1 MNKTVSVVTIIVIM
15 FAVFFAGCAGID
27 ISFTEKS
34 TGTPT
39 VTEPSKETVT
49 FKDGYKWYQDDEF
62 GYIIRYPENWDKDFP
77 FFDTGVEDGVVLFLP
92 SNTPD
97 FPRIIVYVVS
107 DPDQLGDWDCRRGK
121 FVNLVSILVNNITIN
136 SRNGCEVVW
145 SNRGETTRQVLFTV
159 NDLYYI
165 VRVEAGTQY
174 SEYASTFDDAI
185 NSFVISSSK
194 NDSISP
200 EYTGTNKSKSPNIT
214 DISLKISKF
223 IDENENVERINIT
236 TNISFNNPNPVPF
249 SLTRLDY
256 NGLAMY
262 KKGVNFRNMKNL
274 PINMRYGAN
283 QIIMPMGTYIYSYES
298 STSDNDIIKYFTS
311 EETKYI
317 KIKGFVFFS
326 TNETGWSPAY
336 FEPNFYKLLTIT
348 LTKPE
353 HPPDAFR
360 ISNPRLLTFPDSL
373 PSPIP

>member
-15 FAVFFAGCAGID
+15 FAVFFAGCAGTD

-62 GYIIRYPENWDKDFP
+62 GYRIRYPANWYKEIQIFS
-77 FFDTGVEDGVVLFLP
+77 TGIEDGVVLFLP

-97 FPRIIVYVVS
+97 HPRIIVYVVS
-107 DPDQLGDWDCRRGK
+107 DPDQLGEWDCRRGK
-121 FVNLVSILVNNITIN
+121 FVNLVSISVNNITIN
-136 SRNGCEVVW
+136 GRNGCEVVW
-145 SNRGETTRQVLFTV
+145 SARGETTRQVLFTV
-159 NDLYYI
+159 NDLYYN

-174 SEYASTFDDAI
+174 REYASTFDDSI

-194 NDSISP
+194 NDSISS
-200 EYTGTNKSKSPNIT
+200 EDAGTNRSKSPNIT

-223 IDENENVERINIT
+223 IDDNGNVESINIT
-236 TNISFNNPNPVPF
+236 TNISFHNPNPVPF

-262 KKGVNFRNMKNL
+262 KEDKKGVNLRFMKYL
-274 PINMRYGAN
+274 PIRMSYGTN
-283 QIIMPMGTYIYSYES
+283 QIIMPMDTYIYSSES
-298 STSDNDIIKYFTS
+298 STSDNDTIQYFTS

-317 KIKGFVFFS
+317 KIKGFAFFF
-326 TNETGWSPAY
+326 TNETSWSPAY
-336 FEPNFYKLLTIT
+336 FEPNFYRLLTIT
-348 LTKPE
+348 
-353 HPPDAFR
+353 
-360 ISNPRLLTFPDSL
+360 
-373 PSPIP
+373 